1 MIGLLKAFGKGLLY
15 VIGFPFF
22 LLALAI
28 FAVIG
33 LFLFIYQ
40 IIRSI
45 IYFFTG
51 QKFFPEL
58 EEDKELRLRKEAAER
73 SNEIIDQPV
82 ENHQEIITPLIE
94 ERPLVSE
101 PEENSFETV
110 EAACFNS
117 APSTQEEVEEEP
129 EEEVL
134 VSLARQERIEQVE
147 DELVEEEIIAEENSF
162 EEMQEE
168 TLKTAEEEEIIIAEE
183 ELEEYIPKGSSI
195 TSDFDEEDTGNG
207 VDIDYDL

>member
-15 VIGFPFF
+15 VIGLPFF
-22 LLALAI
+22 LLALI
-28 FAVIG
+28 VFAVIG

-58 EEDKELRLRKEAAER
+58 PEDKELRLRKEAANTT
-73 SNEIIDQPV
+73 NEIIDQPV
-82 ENHQEIITPLIE
+82 EEHQDIVMPLIE

-101 PEENSFETV
+101 PEEYSFETV
-110 EAACFNS
+110 EEACFNET
-117 APSTQEEVEEEP
+117 PLKQEEPLEEP
-129 EEEVL
+129 EEEDVL
-134 VSLARQERIEQVE
+134 VTLTR
-147 DELVEEEIIAEENSF
+147 DEPVKEEIVEEEIIEEDDSF
-162 EEMQEE
+162 VEMEEE
-168 TLKTAEEEEIIIAEE
+168 TLKTDEEDEINIAEEE
-183 ELEEYIPKGSSI
+183 ELEEYIPKGTSI
-195 TSDFDEEDTGNG
+195 TSDIDEEDTSNG

>member
-22 LLALAI
+22 LLALLVFAI
-28 FAVIG
+28 IG
-33 LFLFIYQ
+33 LLLFIYQ

-58 EEDKELRLRKEAAER
+58 PEDKELRLRKEAAN
-73 SNEIIDQPV
+73 SANEIIDQPI
-82 ENHQEIITPLIE
+82 EEHQDIVVPLIE
-94 ERPLVSE
+94 ERPIVSE
-101 PEENSFETV
+101 PEGNSFETV
-110 EAACFNS
+110 EEACFND
-117 APSTQEEVEEEP
+117 APLKQEEP
-129 EEEVL
+129 EEEEEDVIT
-134 VSLARQERIEQVE
+134 SLSRDEPVKQET
-147 DELVEEEIIAEENSF
+147 VEEEIVEEDNSF
-162 EEMQEE
+162 EEMKEE
-168 TLKTAEEEEIIIAEE
+168 TLKTAEEELTIAEEE

-195 TSDFDEEDTGNG
+195 TTDIDEEDTSNG

>member
-22 LLALAI
+22 LLALAV

-73 SNEIIDQPV
+73 GNEIIDQPV
-82 ENHQEIITPLIE
+82 EDHQEIITPLIE
-94 ERPLVSE
+94 ERPLISE
-101 PEENSFETV
+101 TEKNSFETV
-110 EAACFNS
+110 EEACFKDT
-117 APSTQEEVEEEP
+117 PSVQEEIEEEP

-134 VSLARQERIEQVE
+134 VSLAREERIEP
-147 DELVEEEIIAEENSF
+147 VEEEMPEEEIVEEDNSF
-162 EEMQEE
+162 EEMREE
-168 TLKTAEEEEIIIAEE
+168 TLKTADEEEIIIADE

-195 TSDFDEEDTGNG
+195 MSDIDEEDTNNG